1 MYSGPLVLRLGHPG
15 TVSTVLLLHAARML
29 GYSCCSSSLPGS
41 ISPPAVTTISPPAAG
56 CTCWRWCGRWRAAWP
71 WWRGRGTSHSTPT
84 PSTSPVWRL
93 VRVIVFLVAF
103 CFPRFAFI
111 FADFLLSS
119 THPHTLDTFDVDTSL
134 PSTFLSFF
142 LHFPLFAHILSI
154 FIRL

>member
-84 PSTSPVWRL
+84 PSTSPVWRS
-93 VRVIVFLVAF
+93 VRVIVFLVTSFYAVSGICLYF
-103 CFPRFAFI
+103 CRF
-111 FADFLLSS
+111 
-119 THPHTLDTFDVDTSL
+119 
-134 PSTFLSFF
+134 SFF
-142 LHFPLFAHILSI
+142 FPSKCDMTNKFTSITHFLAVLSV
-154 FIRL
+154 FIAD